1 MTDRTHLNDLPTV
14 IDGPGEYA
22 TRSGGRATVREV
34 KASEPGTTAFAA
46 KGALWRMFRGALRPR
61 GLEIWHVSGRVLP
74 LEESGRD
81 IVGRYEAPAAEA
93 A

>member
-1 MTDRTHLNDLPTV
+1 MTDRTHLNDLPTI

-22 TRSGGRATVREV
+22 TRAGGRATVREV
-34 KASEPGTTAFAA
+34 KASEPGTTAFSA
-46 KGALWRMFRGALRPR
+46 KGSLWRLFRGAFRPR

-81 IVGRYEAPAAEA
+81 IVGRYEAPSAEA

>member
-1 MTDRTHLNDLPTV
+1 MTDRTHLNDLPTI

-22 TRSGGRATVREV
+22 TRSGGRATVREI
-34 KASEPGTTAFAA
+34 KASEPDTTAFAA
-46 KGALWRMFRGALRPR
+46 KGSLWRMFRGALRPR

-81 IVGRYEAPAAEA
+81 IVGRHVAPDTAAA
-93 A
+93 